1 MHLYLGYK
9 NYSSWS
15 LRAWLILQANN
26 IAFDETVLPIF
37 HDDSL
42 VKLANEWQVPKQVP
56 ILADQ
61 GMIIWDSLS
70 IMEFLA
76 DKYPDKNLWPNDV
89 GLRALARS
97 ASAEMHSGFM
107 ALRSQCPMNCRVK
120 KRISIDEAL
129 QQDLDRLA
137 QLWSMFGSHN
147 SKGAKGAA
155 GNFLCGDFSIVDAMY
170 APIGVRV
177 RGYGLNVSDSFSS
190 WSDQLFDLPAMQT
203 WMQQALG
210 ESWSLPQYDKVG
222 ATDYG

>member
-1 MHLYLGYK
+1 VHLYIGYK

-42 VKLANEWQVPKQVP
+42 GKLANEWQVPKQVP
-56 ILADQ
+56 ILVDEE
-61 GMIIWDSLS
+61 MILWDSLS

-76 DKYPDKNLWPNDV
+76 EKYPEKNLWPKDV
-89 GLRALARS
+89 SQRAMARS
-97 ASAEMHSGFM
+97 ASAEMHSGFT

-120 KRISIDEAL
+120 KRIGIDETL

-137 QLWSMFGSHN
+137 QLWSMFSSGDTKN
-147 SKGAKGAA
+147 AQGAKA
-155 GNFLCGDFSIVDAMY
+155 GFLCGDFSIVDAMY

-177 RGYGLNVSDSFSS
+177 RGYGLNVSDSFSN
-190 WSDQLFDLPAMQT
+190 WSDHLFKLPAMQT
-203 WMQQALG
+203 WMQQSFD
-210 ESWSLPQYDKVG
+210 ESWSLPRYDKAG